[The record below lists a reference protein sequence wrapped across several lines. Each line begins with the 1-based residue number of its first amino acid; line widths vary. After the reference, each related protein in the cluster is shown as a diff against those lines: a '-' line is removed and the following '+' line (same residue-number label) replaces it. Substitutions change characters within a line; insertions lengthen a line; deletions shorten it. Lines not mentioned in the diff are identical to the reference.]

1 MSISKSGVHLRNR
14 AKSVNTTKINIETSS
29 NNIEQ
34 YHVNSGLSG
43 EKIPGVT
50 MPIISRLRF
59 DEFIKNADLD
69 VIREKQRILGKTHI
83 RRQSSGRG
91 YLLGRGRKVMLGE
104 GFGAGLGVGVG
115 EREDEGKINFSWT
128 RKSWVDCNPYN
139 NYGRDK

>member
-1 MSISKSGVHLRNR
+1 VHLRNR

-34 YHVNSGLSG
+34 YHVNSVVSG

-50 MPIISRLRF
+50 MPIISRLRL
-59 DEFIKNADLD
+59 DEILKNADLD
-69 VIREKQRILGKTHI
+69 VIKEKQRILGKTHI
-83 RRQSSGRG
+83 RRQSSGSG

-104 GFGAGLGVGVG
+104 GFVVGVG
-115 EREDEGKINFSWT
+115 EREDARKIDFSLT

>member
-1 MSISKSGVHLRNR
+1 LKNR

-34 YHVNSGLSG
+34 YHVNSVVSG

-50 MPIISRLRF
+50 MPIISRLRL
-59 DEFIKNADLD
+59 DEIMKNADLD
-69 VIREKQRILGKTHI
+69 VIKEKQRILGKTHI
-83 RRQSSGRG
+83 RRQSSGSG

-104 GFGAGLGVGVG
+104 EFGVGVG
-115 EREDEGKINFSWT
+115 DREDARRINFSWT